1 MAVRSLNRVTLIGN
15 LTRDPELKYT
25 SSGAA
30 VCTFGVATNRSWRD
44 PNGEEQEAAEF
55 HNIVAWGKLAE
66 ICQQLLA
73 VGMKVYLDGS
83 LRTRNWDD
91 DKGITHY
98 RTEIRLD
105 ELILL
110 NDKGKEGVG
119 MPDDAQGSSNSSS
132 ISSSSKSSKSPEELL
147 EELDEDEK
155 TDSKGSS
162 AEVDDNDDKKEDP
175 LDDDLPF

>member
-1 MAVRSLNRVTLIGN
+1 MAVRSLNKVTIIGN
-15 LTRDPELKYT
+15 LTRDPEMKYT

-44 PNGEEQEAAEF
+44 SNGEEQEAAEF
-55 HNIVAWGKLAE
+55 HNIVSWGKLAE

-73 VGMKVYLDGS
+73 VGMKVYLEGS
-83 LRTRNWDD
+83 LRTRSWDD
-91 DKGITHY
+91 DKGVTHY

-119 MPDDAQGSSNSSS
+119 IPEDLERGGRDDD
-132 ISSSSKSSKSPEELL
+132 KKDSSKSPEELL
-147 EELDEDEK
+147 EELDEE
-155 TDSKGSS
+155 
-162 AEVDDNDDKKEDP
+162 DDGDGKDKKDDDKKDDGDP

>member
-44 PNGEEQEAAEF
+44 SNGEEQEAAEF
-55 HNIVAWGKLAE
+55 HNLVAWGKLAE

-73 VGMKVYLDGS
+73 VGMKVYVDGS

-91 DKGITHY
+91 DKGTTHY

-110 NDKGKEGVG
+110 NDKGKKGVG
-119 MPDDAQGSSNSSS
+119 MPDDAKAPSGDD
-132 ISSSSKSSKSPEELL
+132 SSSKSSKSPEELL

-155 TDSKGSS
+155 NDNKSESS
-162 AEVDDNDDKKEDP
+162 SSDDKKEDP